1 MKRFDYY
8 DDEENEDESNEPP
21 ISPQEYK
28 ELIAEDQ
35 ALQQESVE
43 LTYLALNQ
51 KLIAKSIKV
60 CEKSFFWKF
69 YSLQTQLSMI
79 SKVYFQ
85 LRDLQEI

>member
-1 MKRFDYY
+1 
-8 DDEENEDESNEPP
+8 
-21 ISPQEYK
+21 
-28 ELIAEDQ
+28 
-35 ALQQESVE
+35 
-43 LTYLALNQ
+43 LALNQ